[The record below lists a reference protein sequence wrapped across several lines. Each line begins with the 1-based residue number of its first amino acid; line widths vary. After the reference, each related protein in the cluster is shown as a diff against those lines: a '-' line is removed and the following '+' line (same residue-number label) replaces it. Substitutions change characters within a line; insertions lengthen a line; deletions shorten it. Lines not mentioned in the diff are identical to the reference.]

1 LNVCQLCCASL
12 GRHSCK
18 LEETERLLR
27 DVYQQPCTRKPGEKA
42 PAEQPR
48 IRPGGVKAPAP
59 APPRPPR
66 TPPKPV
72 LKRPRDA
79 LLVERH
85 QCLNRAREYSDA
97 RNDYLR
103 RAAQQYQARQGGV
116 AAVYSK
122 EAARLGE
129 KMRAELA
136 RALELAVEH
145 RHVHDGAHGCAASAC

>member
-1 LNVCQLCCASL
+1 
-12 GRHSCK
+12 
-18 LEETERLLR
+18 LR
-27 DVYQQPCTRKPGEKA
+27 DVYQQQCTRRPAEMT

-59 APPRPPR
+59 PRPPKA
-66 TPPKPV
+66 PPKPV
-72 LKRPRDA
+72 LKRPLDA

-85 QCLNRAREYSDA
+85 QCLNRAREYSDT

-116 AAVYSK
+116 AAAYSK

-136 RALELAVEH
+136 RALELAVAH
-145 RHVHDGAHGCAASAC
+145 TYVHGAAHGCAATAC